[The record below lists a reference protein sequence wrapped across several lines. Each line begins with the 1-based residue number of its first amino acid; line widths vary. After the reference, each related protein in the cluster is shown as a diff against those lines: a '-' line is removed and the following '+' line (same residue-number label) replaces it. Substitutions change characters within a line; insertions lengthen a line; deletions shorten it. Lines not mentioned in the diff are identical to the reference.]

1 VNSTQP
7 CAWISTFERLFSLS
21 ADELEHL
28 KRLTE
33 PNEEIEARRK
43 LISQGRRC
51 EGLFILKTGWLAEFK
66 LLRNGARQIL
76 NFRLP
81 GDILGIEC
89 LAYRT
94 TLHSMATL
102 TRCTVAPLGNDS
114 FGEVQRRFPRLA
126 SALFLMTL
134 REGAVLHE
142 WEVRLG
148 KRSALPR
155 VGHLLLELDRRLR
168 ARGLAH
174 GESVR
179 LPLTQEDIAD
189 CTGLT
194 TPYVNR
200 VLQKMRGMDLIR
212 LEQQNL
218 QILDRAELAKTA
230 GFEAEYIEGW
240 RSEHTASPS
249 ESLF

>member
-1 VNSTQP
+1 MKATQP

-21 ADELEHL
+21 AEELDHL

-33 PNEEIEARRK
+33 RAEEIEPRRK
-43 LISQGRRC
+43 LIDQGKPC
-51 EGLFILKTGWLAEFK
+51 EQLFILKTGWLAEFR

-94 TLHSMATL
+94 ALHSMATL
-102 TRCTVAPLGNDS
+102 TRCTVAPLNIED
-114 FGEVQRRFPRLA
+114 FEDIHRRFPRLA

-134 REGAVLHE
+134 REGAILHE
-142 WEVRLG
+142 WEVNLG
-148 KRSALPR
+148 RRSALPR

-174 GESVR
+174 DESVR
-179 LPLTQEDIAD
+179 LPLTQEDIAE

-200 VLQKMRGMDLIR
+200 ILQKMRGLELIR
-212 LEQQNL
+212 FEQQTL
-218 QILDRAELAKTA
+218 EILDRAELARTT
-230 GFEAEYIEGW
+230 GFDTEYIEGW
-240 RSEHTASPS
+240 RLGRTGLSSEA
-249 ESLF
+249 LF